1 MLKSF
6 EYLCLF
12 CIRAFRGER
21 TSSAIYHLLKGK
33 KSSQTIQDGNLYSL
47 AFLFGLLPDLSRAEL
62 DSTIARFEQDQ
73 LISFQD
79 DFYYLTEKGSTVLEK
94 EAENFPFPDYLN
106 GWKYKG
112 KADVFWK
119 RYSLLTQTLSNLQMG
134 RTDFIPVQYEE
145 TVQHFVKKILL
156 QDGIAKKELCEI
168 IYKETFDILGSV
180 GDQQAYIFVSKL
192 SGHLHSGL
200 TLLQISK
207 MLGIDETWVR
217 LEFQAAL
224 HYMLQKI
231 ERKVDHYPV
240 LSKLCSDMIH
250 RPNLTA
256 TTQKTFYLLE
266 RGYKL
271 EEIAAARNLK
281 QSTIEDHI
289 VELALHLD
297 SFSISPYVPK
307 ERAQIIQQAAYSL
320 KTNQL
325 KRIKEYLGL
334 ADVSYFQIRLVLTKM
349 GDAHG

>member
-1 MLKSF
+1 MLKSL

-47 AFLFGLLPDLSRAEL
+47 NFLFGLLPDLSRAEL
-62 DSTIARFEQDQ
+62 DLTIARFEQDQ
-73 LISFQD
+73 LISLQD
-79 DFYYLTEKGSTVLEK
+79 DFYYLTEKGSTAMEK
-94 EAENFPFPDYLN
+94 KAENFPFPDYLN
-106 GWKYKG
+106 GWEYKG

-119 RYSLLTQTLSNLQMG
+119 RYSLLIQTLSNLQLG

-156 QDGIAKKELCEI
+156 HDGIAKKELCEL
-168 IYKETFDILGSV
+168 IYKETFDILKSV
-180 GDQQAYIFVSKL
+180 PDQQAYIFVSKL

-207 MLGIDETWVR
+207 KLGIDETWVR
-217 LEFQAAL
+217 LEFQAVL
-224 HYMLQKI
+224 HYMLQNI
-231 ERKVDHYPV
+231 ERNVDHYPV
-240 LSKLCSDMIH
+240 LSKLCLDMIH

-297 SFSISPYVPK
+297 SFSISPYVTK
-307 ERAQIIQQAAYSL
+307 EKAQIIQQAAYSL
-320 KTNQL
+320 KTNQM

-334 ADVSYFQIRLVLTKM
+334 ADISYFQIRLVLTKM

>member
-6 EYLCLF
+6 EYLCLY

-21 TSSAIYHLLKGK
+21 TTSAIYHLLKGK
-33 KSSQTIQDGNLYSL
+33 KSSQTIQDGNLYAISN
-47 AFLFGLLPDLSRAEL
+47 LFGILPELSRTEL
-62 DSTIARFEQDQ
+62 DASIVHLEQHHLIA
-73 LISFQD
+73 LKD
-79 DFYYLTEKGSTVLEK
+79 DFYQITEEGRATLQK
-94 EAENFPFPDYLN
+94 ESENFPLSPYLN
-106 GWKYKG
+106 GWEYKG

-119 RYSLLTQTLSNLQMG
+119 RYSLLIQTLSNIQMG

-156 QDGIAKKELCEI
+156 QHGVSKKELTSLI
-168 IYKETFDILGSV
+168 HQETLSLLNMV
-180 GDQQAYIFVSKL
+180 GDQKAYIFVSRL

-207 MLGIDETWVR
+207 KLGLDETWVL
-217 LEFQAAL
+217 LEFQAAI
-224 HYMLQKI
+224 HYMLQQI
-231 ERKVDHYPV
+231 EMKVDHYPV
-240 LSKLCSDMIH
+240 LSKLCSDMIN

-256 TTQKTFYLLE
+256 TTQKTLYLLD
-266 RGYKL
+266 RGYNL

-297 SFSISPYVPK
+297 SFSISPYVSK
-307 ERAQIIQQAAYSL
+307 KLAQTIMEAAYEL

-325 KRIKEYLGL
+325 KRIKEYVDL
-334 ADVSYFQIRLVLTKM
+334 ADISYFQIRLVLTKM
-349 GDAHG
+349 GDKHG